1 MAEERTNLAYERSR
15 LAADR
20 TLMAWIRTSLSM
32 ISFGFTIF
40 KFFQYLRES
49 GASSALASG
58 FASHRPRNFG
68 SALVIAGTVLLG
80 FAVVEYISFIN
91 RLNKEGGRKFHV
103 STAFVAAFLLS
114 FIGLIALGDMLFRIG
129 PF

>member
-1 MAEERTNLAYERSR
+1 MSAERTDLGYERSR

-40 KFFQYLRES
+40 KFFQYLKES
-49 GASSALASG
+49 GASSG

-68 SALVIAGTVLLG
+68 SALAILGTVLLG
-80 FAVVEYISFIN
+80 CAIVEYIVFIN
-91 RLNKEGGRKFHV
+91 RLNREGGHKFRV
-103 STAFVAAFLLS
+103 STAFAAAFLLTL
-114 FIGLIALGDMLFRIG
+114 IGFIALADMLFRIG
-129 PF
+129 PL

>member
-1 MAEERTNLAYERSR
+1 MAQERTDLAYERSR

-40 KFFQYLRES
+40 KFFQYLKES
-49 GASSALASG
+49 GASSG

-68 SALVIAGTVLLG
+68 SSLAILGTVLLG
-80 FAVVEYISFIN
+80 CAIVEYLLFIN
-91 RLNKEGGRKFHV
+91 RLNKEGGHKFHV

-114 FIGLIALGDMLFRIG
+114 FVGLIALGDMLLRIG

>member
-20 TLMAWIRTSLSM
+20 TLMAWMRTSLSM

-40 KFFQYLRES
+40 KFFQYLKES
-49 GASSALASG
+49 GAFSG
-58 FASHRPRNFG
+58 FASQRPRNFG

-91 RLNKEGGRKFHV
+91 RLNKEGGRRFHV

-114 FIGLIALGDMLFRIG
+114 FMGLIALGNMLFRIG
-129 PF
+129 PL

>member
-1 MAEERTNLAYERSR
+1 MAEDRTDLAYERSR

-40 KFFQYLRES
+40 KFFEYIKES
-49 GASSALASG
+49 GASAG

-68 SALVIAGTVLLG
+68 SALAILGTVFLG
-80 FAVVEYISFIN
+80 CAITEYLVFIN
-91 RLNKEGGRKFHV
+91 RLNKEGGHKFRV
-103 STAFVAAFLLS
+103 STAFVAAFPLC
-114 FIGLIALGDMLFRIG
+114 FVGLIALADMLFRIG

>member
-1 MAEERTNLAYERSR
+1 MAEDRTDLAYERSR

-40 KFFQYLRES
+40 KFFQYIKES
-49 GASSALASG
+49 GVAAG

-68 SALVIAGTVLLG
+68 SALAILGTVFLG
-80 FAVVEYISFIN
+80 FAIVEYIVFIS
-91 RLNKEGGRKFHV
+91 RLNKEGGHKFHI
-103 STAFVAAFLLS
+103 STAFVAAFLLA
-114 FIGLIALGDMLFRIG
+114 FFGLIALADMLFRIG
-129 PF
+129 PL